1 MDIML
6 TIVIVVE
13 CLLIAGLL
21 FVNRFFLT
29 FKMDYS
35 DLEELPMS
43 IQNDNFIMP
52 NECEIRVTKFNSG
65 NGDHEIPEIKIV
77 NEVSKKTFFYPD
89 KDDTEIM
96 FGK

>member
-1 MDIML
+1 ML
-6 TIVIVVE
+6 IIVIAVE

-21 FVNRFFLT
+21 FVNHFFLT
-29 FKMDYS
+29 VKMDYS

-52 NECEIRVTKFNSG
+52 NDSEIRVTKFNGG
-65 NGDHEIPEIKIV
+65 NGDHEIPEIEII

>member
-6 TIVIVVE
+6 TVVIVVE
-13 CLLIAGLL
+13 CLLIAVLL
-21 FVNRFFLT
+21 FVNHFFLT

-52 NECEIRVTKFNSG
+52 NESEIRVKKFNSG
-65 NGDHEIPEIKIV
+65 NGDHEIPDIKIV

>member
-6 TIVIVVE
+6 FIVIVVE
-13 CLLIAGLL
+13 CLLIAVLL
-21 FVNRFFLT
+21 FVNHFFLT

-52 NECEIRVTKFNSG
+52 NESEIQVTKFNSG
-65 NGDHEIPEIKIV
+65 NGDHEIPDIKIV